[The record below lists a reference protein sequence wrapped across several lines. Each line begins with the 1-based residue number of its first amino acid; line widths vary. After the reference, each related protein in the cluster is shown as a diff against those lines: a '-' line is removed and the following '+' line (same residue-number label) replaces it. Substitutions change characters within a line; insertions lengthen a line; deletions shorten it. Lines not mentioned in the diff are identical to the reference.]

1 VLNYARAAQDRLD
14 YLIWCAPH
22 NMSDG
27 AISHLAHEVQCVFR
41 LIILVLLAHPDS

>member
-1 VLNYARAAQDRLD
+1 LD
-14 YLIWCAPH
+14 YLIWRAPH

-41 LIILVLLAHPDS
+41 SIILVLPAHPDS